1 MLASDGVKVPRFEA
15 QIIRRECRL
24 PPPAIHCPRL
34 WMRPHANPCCLC
46 AAGFLPFHC
55 FVGKFATPP
64 DFNAVDGAGRCSC
77 PTPGVPFQTAC
88 PPLNCRRGGRRAETW
103 RTWRRS
109 CGAGGATSWWRTSR
123 LPRCRHR
130 PGAAPLLAAGLG
142 SEGPGSA
149 ACPYALAR
157 TPCASARAP
166 LAVFAPQAFALTPA
180 PAFFAPQ
187 ADGGI
192 VFRPTHGLTSV
203 RRARPPALHRLPRS
217 RRPSRLSVALTHDL
231 CVCAQGWG
239 LRRHFRH
246 RPDSSDGN

>member
-1 MLASDGVKVPRFEA
+1 MEGEPWVWAAAHRTSVRLPVRSPGGRHAQSWSSASGMLASDGVKVPRFEA

-109 CGAGGATSWWRTSR
+109 CGAGGAMSWWRTSR

-130 PGAAPLLAAGLG
+130 PGAAPLLAARAQGLR
-142 SEGPGSA
+142 
-149 ACPYALAR
+149 LAR
-157 TPCASARAP
+157 M
-166 LAVFAPQAFALTPA
+166 
-180 PAFFAPQ
+180 
-187 ADGGI
+187 
-192 VFRPTHGLTSV
+192 H
-203 RRARPPALHRLPRS
+203 
-217 RRPSRLSVALTHDL
+217 
-231 CVCAQGWG
+231 
-239 LRRHFRH
+239 
-246 RPDSSDGN
+246 